1 MTNAEWLSPR
11 KLREYY
17 IDHVVPDAQEA
28 NRQLFLAVAAG
39 DVQARCEGTNVD
51 LRRIRPFAFD
61 DSDPFALPPDV
72 ELSVEDAQQ
81 KWASSQH

>member
-28 NRQLFLAVAAG
+28 NKQLFLAVAAG
-39 DVQARCEGTNVD
+39 DVQARCQGVICD
-51 LRRIRPFAFD
+51 PRWFGPFAFD
-61 DSDPFALPPDV
+61 DGDPHALPPDV
-72 ELSVEDAQQ
+72 ELSVKDAQQ
-81 KWASSQH
+81 KWAWR